1 MVYRPQTLRFT
12 VCVLLTML
20 SPLIVVLGALCL
32 MHPKRA
38 GADQALSPYRT
49 EACRTYQSIEIDG
62 ELSES
67 DWQNAKP
74 ISQFVQLE
82 PDEGRAVTQPMEAR
96 ILYDEKNIYFGFVCA
111 DSDFSKLVANEMRR
125 DGSGRD
131 GLRENDHIFIL
142 LDTYNDSRSGF
153 FFRVN
158 PLGAME
164 DIALMDNGES
174 RNQDWDA
181 VWTARTKMNGD
192 NWTAEIEIPFSQLRF
207 AKSEKM
213 TWGMNVGRSI
223 PRNQEEAT
231 WVPLKKAHGFFARY
245 RTDNLGSLVGL
256 EGITPKRNLELLPY
270 FLPEVNRT
278 KAEKRTEGVFDI
290 GLDVKYGITPNL
302 IADVTFNTDFAQVES
317 DQERVNLTRFSLFF
331 PEKRP
336 FFLEGAGMFDF
347 GIPRTSTRRPPPLL
361 LFYSRRIGL
370 AEDRAV
376 PIIAGGKMTGK
387 AGPFSLGILNVTTD
401 ELNIEDFTDR
411 SAKSSASDSSDAP
424 TTVPTTNF
432 SVLRVKR
439 DIGSGSSV
447 GIIAINKQDASAHN
461 RSGGFDFVYRPTD
474 NINVRGLWARTSG
487 QGKGLYLGSGWQN
500 TSFRLR
506 GSYMDISEDFNPEVG
521 YIRRTGVRY
530 IRGELR
536 YTPWVRKFGV
546 RRIWMGPEL
555 DLILNQENSL
565 QTRNI
570 SLVSFFRFENGAWV
584 AFLPRRTSE
593 NLEEDF
599 EIREGIIIPIGEYRF
614 TEWRFRASTDDTKAI
629 AGEFGLNFG
638 SFYNGNRRGFNVD
651 VAFKPNGRFSI
662 APQFEFNRVT
672 LPVPGGSTINS
683 VEVRDEAN
691 STINSGEVRDEANNW
706 RVDSTRRVN
715 STFNASIFGGR
726 ASYSFSTSFFA
737 KIFAQWNSEDDVIG
751 TNFLLNYI
759 YRPGSDFYLVFNQ
772 TYETKGTKPVPLDS
786 TVGVKMTYWWNP

>member
-1 MVYRPQTLRFT
+1 MIYRPHILRLII
-12 VCVLLTML
+12 CVLISVLV
-20 SPLIVVLGALCL
+20 PLIGI
-32 MHPKRA
+32 
-38 GADQALSPYRT
+38 ADQAVTEYRT
-49 EACRTYQSIEIDG
+49 EASRTYQSIEIDG

-67 DWQNAKP
+67 DWQNANP
-74 ISQFVQLE
+74 IRQFVQLE
-82 PDEGRAVTQPMEAR
+82 PDEGRAVSQPMEAR

-142 LDTYNDSRSGF
+142 LDTYNDARSGF

-207 AKSEKM
+207 ARSERM

-231 WVPLKKAHGFFARY
+231 WVPLKKSHGFFARY

-270 FLPEVNRT
+270 FLPGANRI
-278 KAEKRTEGVFDI
+278 KAENRTEGVFDI

-317 DQERVNLTRFSLFF
+317 DQEQVNLTRFSLFF

-370 AEDRAV
+370 TEDHAV
-376 PIIAGGKMTGK
+376 PIIAGGKVTGK

-401 ELNIEDFTDR
+401 EINVDP
-411 SAKSSASDSSDAP
+411 SDSSDP
-424 TTVPTTNF
+424 PITVPTTNF
-432 SVLRVKR
+432 SVLRMKR

-447 GIIAINKQDASAHN
+447 GIIAINKQDASSHN

-487 QGKGLYLGSGWQN
+487 QGDGLYLGSGWQN

-530 IRGELR
+530 LRGEMR
-536 YTPWVRKFGV
+536 YTPWLRKFGV

-555 DLILNQENSL
+555 DLILNRENQL
-565 QTRNI
+565 QTRDI
-570 SLVSFFRFENGAWV
+570 SLVNFFRFENGAWV
-584 AFLPRRTSE
+584 AFLPKRTYE

-599 EIREGIIIPIGEYRF
+599 EIRDGIIIPVGEYGF

-629 AGEFGLNFG
+629 TGQFGANFG
-638 SFYNGNRRGFNVD
+638 NFYSGSRRGFTVD
-651 VAFKPNGRFSI
+651 VAFKPNGRFGI

-672 LPVPGGSTINS
+672 LPNHS
-683 VEVRDEAN
+683 
-691 STINSGEVRDEANNW
+691 
-706 RVDSTRRVN
+706 
-715 STFNASIFGGR
+715 FNASIFGGR
-726 ASYSFSTSFFA
+726 ASYSFSTSVFA
-737 KIFAQWNSEDDVIG
+737 KLFAQWNSDNDVIG
-751 TNFLLNYI
+751 MNFLLNYI

-772 TYETKGTKPVPLDS
+772 TYETKGAKTVPLDS